1 MSRFTGEEKLIART
15 AAFKREIIRIN
26 DQVYFATGYG
36 GSNATLIIGEES
48 CILVDA
54 LNGCQVAKEALADF
68 RRITDKPIKTLIY
81 THYHHF
87 DHTGGAGALVD
98 DDCEIIART
107 ASFPQLG
114 RSQLVSDVFAR
125 RSARQFGVGLTP
137 EEVVSIGIGPLND
150 VNSQKCMRKPKRFF
164 TEERLE
170 LAIDGVDI
178 VLAAAPGETDD
189 QLFVWLPQWE
199 ILCCGDNYYASWPN
213 LYAIRGGQYRDV
225 DSWVRV
231 LEAMQAQNAQVL
243 LPGHTEPIIG
253 REAVKQTLGNYHDA
267 ICYVLEETLKG
278 MNAGKSADELAAEI
292 ELPEAWR
299 DLQYL
304 QEYYGTVSGA
314 VRSIFSGYMGWF
326 DGNPTDLDPTPP
338 ALKAQKTIQ
347 AMGGADKVYALAESA
362 LAEEDEQWA
371 CELCDLLLDA
381 GERADDARPLKG
393 QALALIARKQTS
405 ANYRHYYI
413 ACSKELLGSAPQATL
428 TAASQDIAK
437 K

>member
-1 MSRFTGEEKLIART
+1 MSRFRGEEELIART
-15 AAFKREIIRIN
+15 ADFKRAVIRIN
-26 DQVYFATGYG
+26 EQVYFITGYG
-36 GSNATLIIGEES
+36 GSNAVLIIGEES

-54 LNGCQVAKEALADF
+54 LNGCQVAQEALRDI
-68 RRITDKPIKTLIY
+68 RQITDKPIRTLIY

-98 DDCEIIART
+98 DDCEIIAHT
-107 ASFPQLG
+107 PSFPQLG
-114 RSQLVSDVFAR
+114 RSQLIGDVFAQ

-150 VNSQKCMRKPKRFF
+150 VNSTKCMRKPKCFF

-170 LAIDGVDI
+170 LTLDGVEV

-189 QLFVWLPQWE
+189 QIFVWLPQWR

-225 DSWVRV
+225 DSWVNV
-231 LEAMQAQNAQVL
+231 LEAMQALDAEIV

-253 REAVKQTLGNYHDA
+253 KEQVRQTLGNYHDA
-267 ICYVLEETLKG
+267 IAYVLEETLKG

-292 ELPEAWR
+292 TLPETWRELP
-299 DLQYL
+299 YL

-314 VRSIFSGYMGWF
+314 VRSIVGGYMGWF
-326 DGNPTDLDPTPP
+326 DGNPTNLNPTPP
-338 ALKAQKTIQ
+338 ARKAQKTIA
-347 AMGGADKVYALAESA
+347 AMGGADAVYGLAKQA
-362 LAEEDEQWA
+362 LAEEEEQWA

-381 GERADDARPLKG
+381 GERTEEARTLKG
-393 QALALIARKQTS
+393 QALYPIARRQTS

-413 ACSKELLGSAPQATL
+413 ACSKELLGSAP
-428 TAASQDIAK
+428 AASLSAASMDMAK

>member
-1 MSRFTGEEKLIART
+1 MSRFEGEEKLIART
-15 AAFKREIIRIN
+15 AAFKRDIIRIN
-26 DQVYFATGYG
+26 EQVYFITGYG
-36 GSNATLIIGEES
+36 GSNAILIIGKES

-54 LNGCQVAKEALADF
+54 LNGCQVAKEALQAIGQ
-68 RRITDKPIKTLIY
+68 ITDKPIKTLIF

-98 DDCEIIART
+98 DACEIIARRP
-107 ASFPQLG
+107 SYPQLG

-150 VNSQKCMRKPKRFF
+150 VNSTKCMRKPTRFF

-170 LAIDGVDI
+170 LTIDGVEL

-189 QLFVWLPQWE
+189 QLFVWLPQWQ

-231 LEAMQAQNAQVL
+231 LEAMQALEAEVL
-243 LPGHTEPIIG
+243 LPGHTEPILG
-253 REAVKQTLGNYHDA
+253 REAVRQTLGNYHDA
-267 ICYVLEETLKG
+267 ITYVLEETLKG

-292 ELPEAWR
+292 TLPKAWRELP
-299 DLQYL
+299 YL

-326 DGNPTDLDPTPP
+326 DGNPTDLNPTPP
-338 ALKAQKTIQ
+338 AIKAQKTIQ

-362 LAEEDEQWA
+362 LAEEDEQWT

-381 GERADDARPLKG
+381 GMLTEDARTLKG
-393 QALALIARKQTS
+393 QALYHIAREQTS

-428 TAASQDIAK
+428 TAASQDMAK